1 MEDHE
6 DINDALNEC
15 KALLEE
21 LKPFYPLPEKQEQE
35 EKPIEF
41 DDIFMDE
48 EII

>member
-15 KALLEE
+15 KTLLEE
-21 LKPFYPLPEKQEQE
+21 LKPFFPLPEKQEKE
-35 EKPIEF
+35 EEPIEF
-41 DDIFMDE
+41 DDFFMDE

>member
-15 KALLEE
+15 KALLQE
-21 LKPFYPLPEKQEQE
+21 LKPFFPLPEKQKQDE
-35 EKPIEF
+35 EPIEF